1 VASKS
6 YETRRQE
13 EEHLNLVDLSRENN
27 RVEAKKRSCDGLF
40 LV

>member
-1 VASKS
+1 M
-6 YETRRQE
+6 
-13 EEHLNLVDLSRENN
+13 NLVDLSRENN

>member
-13 EEHLNLVDLSRENN
+13 EEHHLVDLSRENN